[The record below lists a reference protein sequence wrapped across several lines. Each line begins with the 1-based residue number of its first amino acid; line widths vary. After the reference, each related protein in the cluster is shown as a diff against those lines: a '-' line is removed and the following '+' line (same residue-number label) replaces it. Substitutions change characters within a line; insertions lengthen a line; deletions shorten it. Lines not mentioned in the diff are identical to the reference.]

1 MGTET
6 IEEAPAV
13 GDERQGEQQGER
25 TDGRSATDGRSRTD
39 GRDGDTGTLRGRG
52 IRGPVRGTAPVPLSV
67 LDLATVGSGFTATDA
82 LRTSVEIARTAETRG
97 YHRMWVAEHHS
108 MPGVASSS
116 PAVILAHLAAH
127 TRTLRLGSGGV
138 MLPNHAP
145 LVIAEQFGTLE
156 ALAPGRI
163 DLGLGRAP
171 GTDGATAAALRRTDR
186 LHEGADEFPQ
196 QLAEL
201 TRFLDDDFPD
211 GHRYARIHAIPGP
224 VQGTAP
230 GGVQSA
236 GRPSVWLLGSSG
248 FSARL
253 AGTLGLPFSFAHHF
267 SAANTVPALAL
278 YRESFRPSEILDR
291 PYASIGVA
299 ALAADD
305 PAEARRQ
312 VLSGAL
318 SMLRLRTGRPGLVP
332 TPQEAEAYEFSPA
345 ERDFVD
351 SWLVNII
358 HGDPDTV
365 RTGLDQLVD
374 RTGADELVITANA
387 HTPSVRLRSYDL
399 IADAYGFP
407 KDIATASAEAPSG
420 VSSEVAAG

>member
-1 MGTET
+1 MAAPVERASGLRARRGSARRATSKVSET
-6 IEEAPAV
+6 IKEAPAV
-13 GDERQGEQQGER
+13 GEQRQGS
-25 TDGRSATDGRSRTD
+25 DGYGDGH
-39 GRDGDTGTLRGRG
+39 G
-52 IRGPVRGTAPVPLSV
+52 IRGPVRGSAPVPLSV
-67 LDLATVGSGFTATDA
+67 LDLATVGKGFTASDA
-82 LRTSVEIARTAETRG
+82 LRTSVEIAKTAETRG

-116 PAVILAHLAAH
+116 PAVILAHLAAY

-171 GTDGATAAALRRTDR
+171 GTDGATAAALRRSDT
-186 LHEGADEFPQ
+186 LHEGADEFPR

-201 TRFLDDDFPD
+201 TRFLDDEFPE
-211 GHRYARIHAIPGP
+211 GHAYRRIHAIPGP
-224 VQGTAP
+224 VQGSAD

-236 GRPSVWLLGSSG
+236 ARPSVWLLGSSG
-248 FSARL
+248 FSAQL

-278 YRESFRPSEILDR
+278 YRESFRPSAVLDR

-299 ALAADD
+299 ALAAED
-305 PAEARRQ
+305 PEQARRQ
-312 VLSGAL
+312 VLTGAL

-332 TPQEAEAYEFSPA
+332 TPEEAAAYAFSPM

-351 SWLVNII
+351 SWLVNIV
-358 HGDPDTV
+358 HGSPETV
-365 RTGLDQLVD
+365 RTGLDELVA

-387 HTPSVRLRSYDL
+387 HTPAARLRSYEL

-407 KDIATASAEAPSG
+407 KDAAVEAAPG
-420 VSSEVAAG
+420 AVREAAAG